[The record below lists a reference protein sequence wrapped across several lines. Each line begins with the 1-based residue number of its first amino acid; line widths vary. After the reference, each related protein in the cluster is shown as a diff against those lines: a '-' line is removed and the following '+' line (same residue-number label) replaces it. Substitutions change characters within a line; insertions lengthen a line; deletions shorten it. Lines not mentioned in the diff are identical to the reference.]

1 MILQKK
7 LHKIRKEPS
16 EIETEIK
23 NVESIS
29 RGSFVKEKGMSCP
42 KISVF
47 LLFLLTN
54 EFITILSQYNC
65 STHC

>member
-29 RGSFVKEKGMSCP
+29 RGSFVKEKGLSRP
-42 KISVF
+42 KITVF
-47 LLFLLTN
+47 LLYFTDKR
-54 EFITILSQYNC
+54 IYNNIIAI
-65 STHC
+65 

>member
-29 RGSFVKEKGMSCP
+29 RGSFVKKKGCLALRLP
-42 KISVF
+42 FFFFI
-47 LLFLLTN
+47 LLTN
-54 EFITILSQYNC
+54 EFTTILSQYNY